1 MAKKV
6 KFNIRLNVDGQA
18 KVTANVE
25 ELKTAINGGRTRR
38 EACKGGMPI
47 SITARVL
54 PIGGEGRQQDITAR
68 VLPIGGEGRQQDCR
82 GVLEMSN
89 C

>member
-18 KVTANVE
+18 KVTQFTANVE

-54 PIGGEGRQQDITAR
+54 PIGGEGRQQD
-68 VLPIGGEGRQQDCR
+68 CR